1 MIRIIAGIA
10 CGFVAWFV
18 VATIGN
24 LVIRLSW
31 AEYVAVEAAMA
42 FTLPMMLARLLLGA
56 VASLCAGAVAAWI
69 ARGNVKAVM
78 SLGVLLTVFFIPV
91 HYNLWD
97 KFPLWYH
104 AVFVI
109 SLFPLTLA
117 GAYLSRN
124 ANRAAPTAS
133 AGR

>member
-1 MIRIIAGIA
+1 MVRIIAAIA

-31 AEYVAVEAAMA
+31 PDYVAVEAAMT

-56 VASLCAGAVAAWI
+56 VASLAAGALAAWI
-69 ARGNVKAVM
+69 ARGNVKAVV
-78 SLGVLLTVFFIPV
+78 SVGVLLTLLFIPI

-104 AVFVI
+104 AAFLI

-117 GAYLSRN
+117 GAYLSGRG
-124 ANRAAPTAS
+124 NRTAPTA
-133 AGR
+133 